1 MPLSFSPCEQ
11 EQGRV
16 KSGRVREQIPTSHH
30 FCAAFSYSFSVCL
43 YMTPPP
49 SSPHPSW
56 PILSPETSRSC
67 CFQASSGED
76 RRDTADPVTVNT
88 QRSQLALMSF
98 VGLLFWICCHVSH
111 AITLAG
117 LRVSVFIILT
127 TKTGRAFLTQRGF
140 HTSER
145 APFCLRRC
153 KSVDSNC
160 VCDSV

>member
-1 MPLSFSPCEQ
+1 MWVK
-11 EQGRV
+11 QGRV
-16 KSGRVREQIPTSHH
+16 KSGRREQIPTLQH

-43 YMTPPP
+43 YMTP
-49 SSPHPSW
+49 SPHPSW

-76 RRDTADPVTVNT
+76 PRDTADPVTVST

-127 TKTGRAFLTQRGF
+127 TKTGRAFLTRWGF

-145 APFCLRRC
+145 TPFCLC
-153 KSVDSNC
+153 HYKSVDSNC
-160 VCDSV
+160 GLTKELVCYSV